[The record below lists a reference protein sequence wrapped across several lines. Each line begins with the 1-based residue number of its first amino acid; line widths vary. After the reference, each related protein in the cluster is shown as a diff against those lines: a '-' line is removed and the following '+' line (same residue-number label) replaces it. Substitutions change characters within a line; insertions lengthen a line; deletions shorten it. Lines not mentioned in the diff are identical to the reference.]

1 MSRRQTDI
9 NKIAKNLGGTPN
21 QSELGY
27 VDEVLRRIG
36 PELERRTGL
45 VFEELVRQ
53 LIASRAIPLPF
64 RPTYVG
70 QWRRDGAQ
78 IDVVALDQHN
88 ALFAEVKWGRA
99 TGQDLT
105 KLIER
110 SQRVDVGGRRRHYLV
125 VAR

>member
-1 MSRRQTDI
+1 M
-9 NKIAKNLGGTPN
+9 
-21 QSELGY
+21 
-27 VDEVLRRIG
+27 LRRIG
-36 PELERRTGL
+36 AELEQHMGL

-70 QWRRDGAQ
+70 QWWRGEAQ

-125 VAR
+125 VAREGSGVDWLVDFEELDRLTRPSG